1 MDTPHEFIANSS
13 PLSIMEHEQMRKGGN
28 IREQILARLE
38 ELKQEFET
46 GQAEL
51 DKVEKQRTYLREKM
65 LQISGA
71 VQVLQELLAQ
81 EQSGEQQNGSG
92 PNEVWSEPTETRQ
105 YSVRNRDADQANQ

>member
-1 MDTPHEFIANSS
+1 
-13 PLSIMEHEQMRKGGN
+13 MRKGGD

-71 VQVLQELLAQ
+71 IQVLQELLAQ
-81 EQSGEQQNGSG
+81 GQSAEQQNGSG
-92 PNEVWSEPTETRQ
+92 PTEFWSEPTETRQ
-105 YSVRNRDADQANQ
+105 DSVRNRDADQVNQ